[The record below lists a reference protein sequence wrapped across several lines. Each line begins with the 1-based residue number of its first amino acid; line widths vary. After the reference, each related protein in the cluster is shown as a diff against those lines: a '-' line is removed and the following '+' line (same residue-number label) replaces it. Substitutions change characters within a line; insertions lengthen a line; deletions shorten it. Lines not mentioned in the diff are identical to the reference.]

1 MAGIC
6 LVPEPADTYWR
17 AKQSSCSREE
27 QLPWLRT
34 SRTAL
39 EQEKRKD
46 CRRSSTYPGQLNP
59 HCKMKRAKL
68 TPKAKLAPISRG
80 PVWPIKVRF
89 GLFEPKRA
97 GQVPFRPLQN
107 LNWPLWILL
116 WNFFSIWPFQEPSR
130 IDQFGPN
137 EVQFLKKKENIKL
150 IFFFR
155 PYFAPTRCNFWKKK
169 KI

>member
-1 MAGIC
+1 MHLSWLRLSFRIS
-6 LVPEPADTYWR
+6 LLQLET
-17 AKQSSCSREE
+17 SSDLMKNSDHQPIKW
-27 QLPWLRT
+27 QLPCCQSLT
-34 SRTAL
+34 IVIMSHLTKESHQVHTAYL
-39 EQEKRKD
+39 AYEVFSFKI
-46 CRRSSTYPGQLNP
+46 

-68 TPKAKLAPISRG
+68 TPISRG

-97 GQVPFRPLQN
+97 WQVPFRPLQN

-137 EVQFLKKKENIKL
+137 EVQFLKKK
-150 IFFFR
+150 
-155 PYFAPTRCNFWKKK
+155 K